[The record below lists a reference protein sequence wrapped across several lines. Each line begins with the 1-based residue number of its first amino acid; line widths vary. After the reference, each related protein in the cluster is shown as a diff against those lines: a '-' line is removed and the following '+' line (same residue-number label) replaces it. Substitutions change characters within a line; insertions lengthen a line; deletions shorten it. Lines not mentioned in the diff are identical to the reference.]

1 MINFT
6 AKQLRA
12 FQLVAHHRSFAR
24 AAGALFITPSGLS
37 ILIRQLEA
45 QLGARLFDR
54 TTRHVSLTTSGSKLL
69 EVVRRTLDDV
79 EDAVS
84 AVGRSEADRR
94 ATFSIGTPPL
104 VAQKML
110 APAIAEFRTTRPDF
124 RFQLFDGDSTATMRK
139 VEAGEL
145 DMGLGVFFKHMPGV
159 RRVPLF
165 HFFLTFIQ
173 ADGDTGSPRPTMR
186 WSALKGK
193 KLIALPASLP
203 LQNFI
208 DKHLARA
215 GVAQSPSLVVN
226 YLSTQIGMVE
236 AGEGAA
242 IIPSY
247 WNIDGVHRKLRVS
260 RLVNPVAHL
269 GFYQIRRSGRKLPS
283 IADEFTA
290 FLRQYIAARSGKAGA
305 L

>member
-12 FQLVAHHRSFAR
+12 FRLVAQHRSFSR

-37 ILIRQLEA
+37 ILISQLEA

-54 TTRHVSLTTSGSKLL
+54 TTRHVALTSSGTKLL
-69 EVVRRTLDDV
+69 DVAQRTLQEV

-84 AVGRSEADRR
+84 AVGRSEAEQRVS
-94 ATFSIGTPPL
+94 FSIGTPPL

-110 APAIAEFRTTRPDF
+110 APAIKEFRINRPGF
-124 RFQLFDGDSTATMRK
+124 RFQLFDGDSTATMQK

-159 RRVPLF
+159 RRMQLF
-165 HFFLTFIQ
+165 RFFLTVIQ
-173 ADGDTGSPRPTMR
+173 SDDGSEAARATIS

-193 KLIALPASLP
+193 RLIALPASLP

-208 DKHLARA
+208 NKHLLRA
-215 GVAQSPSLVVN
+215 GVEQPPSLIVN

-247 WNIDGVHRKLRVS
+247 WNIDRSHRKLHMS
-260 RLVNPVAHL
+260 RLVNPVAEL
-269 GFYQIRRSGRKLPS
+269 DFCQIRRSGRRLPEV
-283 IADEFTA
+283 ADEFTA
-290 FLRQYIAARSGKAGA
+290 FLRRYIAARAGKAGA

>member
-1 MINFT
+1 MLNFT

-12 FQLVAHHRSFAR
+12 FQLVAQHHSFSR
-24 AAGALFITPSGLS
+24 AAAALFITPAGLS
-37 ILIRQLEA
+37 ILIRQLEV
-45 QLGARLFDR
+45 QFGARLFDR
-54 TTRHVSLTTSGSKLL
+54 TTRQVSLTTSGAKLIPAVQRAL
-69 EVVRRTLDDV
+69 HEM

-84 AVGRSEADRR
+84 EVGRAQARKDTS
-94 ATFSIGTPPL
+94 FSIGALPL

-110 APAIAEFRTTRPDF
+110 APAIKEFRRSHPAF
-124 RFQLFDGDSTATMRK
+124 RFQLFDGDSTAIMQK
-139 VEAGEL
+139 VDNGEL
-145 DMGLGVFFKHMPGV
+145 DMGMGVFFKHMPGV

-165 HFFLTFIQ
+165 RFFLTLIQ
-173 ADGDTGSPRPTMR
+173 LNDGLKPPPSTTK
-186 WSALKGK
+186 WSALRET

-208 DKHLARA
+208 NTCLAHA
-215 GVAQSPSLVVN
+215 GVELPPSLVVN

-247 WNIDGVHRKLRVS
+247 WNIDRSNRGLRMS
-260 RLVNPVAHL
+260 RLVNPVAYL
-269 GFYQIRRSGRKLPS
+269 DFCQIRRSGRRLPRV
-283 IADEFTA
+283 AEEFTA
-290 FLRQYIAARSGKAGA
+290 FLRKYISARAGKAGA